1 VNAEPIAASLLCP
14 FFLWT
19 GWPAVEAMA
28 ALVTAATAIV
38 AVVYAAIQ
46 LDSVRK
52 ENRISHLIELVNDF
66 ERPPIADARRKL
78 AKARLRDGKLLELN
92 VEEPPPGL
100 HSLMNFFEHMG
111 FLLRDGYIDV
121 DGVATEFHYWIFR
134 IWADA
139 KLVIRYEQEEAS
151 IYYECF
157 SKMVERLAAYEREK
171 HRVLEVIDDEELE
184 YFYNE
189 EAELPDNS
197 PIPKESAGRK
207 GRKKKGATGAKS

>member
-1 VNAEPIAASLLCP
+1 MCGFCDLTAFDLCP
-14 FFLWT
+14 FLGWS
-19 GWPAVEAMA
+19 GWPAVEALA
-28 ALVTAATAIV
+28 TVTTAITAIV
-38 AVVYAAIQ
+38 AAVYAACQ
-46 LDSVRK
+46 FDSFRK

-66 ERPPIADARRKL
+66 ERPPIADARRAL
-78 AKARLRDGKLLELN
+78 ARARLSNGTLKKLD
-92 VEEPPPGL
+92 VEEAPPGL

-111 FLLRDGYIDV
+111 FLLRDGYIDI

-157 SKMVERLAAYEREK
+157 TRMVERLAAYEREK
-171 HRVLEVIDDEELE
+171 GRILEVIDHAELE
-184 YFYNE
+184 YFYIE
-189 EAELPDNS
+189 EADLPDNS

-207 GRKKKGATGAKS
+207 RRRKKDKS